1 MACCLQR
8 LLGSKA
14 RAGEG
19 APFLILTPNVAHLP
33 SEASLN
39 SHLRPVPDSVPLEER
54 APVWQQE
61 EPDVSDDLKGVMQ
74 ALRKHYW
81 RFVVMFLIVV
91 ALTGAFWYVSVPAY
105 SGIATVII
113 DPRKEVVT
121 NSPEVLPNVADDSPV
136 IDTQVQ
142 LIQSRV
148 VIGQVV
154 DSLLA
159 ADPHLRIAEPR
170 RVIWQKRDDMPL
182 PASGDSSARDAL
194 IDVILAQLDV
204 ERVAITS
211 ALTIEYRNEDP
222 ELAARI
228 ANGISNGYVGY
239 QSNLKLRANR
249 DANQWLQQRVAELK
263 SQWDAAQAQLDAY
276 RSRSGLIQAKG
287 ATSTES
293 QLTSFDTALTEAEQ
307 ALSEAQSKLTAYRG
321 ALETA
326 GAAEAANVVSTPGM
340 LQLRTQYVTLLDQK
354 AQLSSTMGPNYPQMV
369 ELNQQISGLKEQM
382 SVEANR
388 TLGELK
394 NDVVVAQSKMQS
406 LRLIRDE
413 SRKQM
418 VTDNAAS
425 VKLTQLQSE
434 ADSLKQMYGDML
446 TRFQQVTAQGS
457 AGEVNATVV
466 SPATVSQTPSY
477 PKMKLLVAAAIGGG
491 ISLGAFGVM
500 LAHLFDGVL
509 LRPKAL
515 EQKTGMP
522 ILALVPRLRSADL
535 RIGRKRVPITEIIVE
550 KPLSMFA
557 ESFRNLRIAV
567 QQTAGTRQSVVV
579 QITSGSFGE
588 GKTVSSMAFA
598 QAAAMDGRRVLLI
611 DADVRTRSLTRLLQI
626 DAPVGLLELL
636 RGKVQ
641 LRDVVIPGNANRR
654 PHVLP
659 LSNVDVGPHDR
670 FSSETFE
677 GMLEAVKRGFD
688 LIVIDSAPVLAVA
701 DSLAL
706 TRRVDVVVMVALWA
720 KTPVEIITKGLSEI
734 DRAGGRVAGI
744 LLTQVDVK
752 KVTNQ
757 QFGRGYYPTM
767 LKYYRQ

>member
-1 MACCLQR
+1 
-8 LLGSKA
+8 
-14 RAGEG
+14 
-19 APFLILTPNVAHLP
+19 
-33 SEASLN
+33 LN
-39 SHLRPVPDSVPLEER
+39 SHLRPVPDMAPLEER
-54 APVWQQE
+54 APTWQQE
-61 EPDVSDDLKGVMQ
+61 ESDVADDLKGVMQ
-74 ALRKHYW
+74 ALRKHFW
-81 RFVVMFLIVV
+81 RFAMMFLIVV
-91 ALTGAFWYVSVPAY
+91 ALTGAFWYVSVPGY
-105 SGIATVII
+105 TGTATVII

-121 NSPEVLPNVADDSPV
+121 NSPEVLSNVADESNV
-136 IDTQVQ
+136 MDTQVQ

-154 DSLLA
+154 DALVA
-159 ADPHLRIAEPR
+159 ADPHLEIHAPR
-170 RVIWQKRDDMPL
+170 RFTWQKRDDMPM
-182 PASGDSSARDAL
+182 PAPGDSAARDAL
-194 IDVILAQLDV
+194 IDVLLAQLDV
-204 ERVAITS
+204 ERVVLTS
-211 ALTIEYRNEDP
+211 ALTIEYKDEDP
-222 ELAARI
+222 ELAAKVANAI
-228 ANGISNGYVGY
+228 ANGYVAY
-239 QSNLKLRANR
+239 QSGLKLRANR
-249 DANQWLQQRVAELK
+249 DANTFLQQRVTELK
-263 SQWDAAQAQLDAY
+263 SQWDAAQAKLDAY
-276 RSRSGLIQAKG
+276 RSHSGLIQAKG

-293 QLTSFDTALTEAEQ
+293 QLTSFETALTDAEQ
-307 ALSEAQSKLTAYRG
+307 ALSGAQSKLNAYRG
-321 ALETA
+321 ALDKA
-326 GAAEAANVVSTPGM
+326 GAAEAANVVSTPGI
-340 LQLRTQYVTLLDQK
+340 LQLRSQYVGLLDQK
-354 AQLSSTMGPNYPQMV
+354 AQLSSTMGPNYPQMM
-369 ELNQQISGLKEQM
+369 ELNQQINSLKEQM

-394 NDVVVAQSKMQS
+394 NDVVVAQSKVQS
-406 LRLIRDE
+406 LSLIRDE

-418 VTDNAAS
+418 VSDNAAS
-425 VKLTQLQSE
+425 VKLTQLQSD
-434 ADSLKQMYGDML
+434 ADSVRQMYGEML
-446 TRFQQVTAQGS
+446 TRLQQVTSQGG

-477 PKMKLLVAAAIGGG
+477 PKMRLLAAAAIGGG
-491 ISLGAFGVM
+491 MALGSFAVL
-500 LAHLFDGVL
+500 LAQLLDGVI

-515 EQKTGMP
+515 ERKTGMP
-522 ILALVPRLRSADL
+522 ILALVPRLRSGDL
-535 RIGRKRVPITEIIVE
+535 RVGRKRVPITEIIVE

-567 QQTAGTRQSVVV
+567 QHTAGTRQSVVV

-626 DAPVGLLELL
+626 DASVGLLEML
-636 RGKVQ
+636 RGKAQ

-677 GMLEAVKRGFD
+677 KLLETVKRGFD

-701 DSLAL
+701 DALAL
-706 TRRVDVVVMVALWA
+706 TGRVDVVVMVALWA

-744 LLTQVDVK
+744 LLTQVDIK
-752 KVTNQ
+752 KVTTQ